1 MKNKHD
7 ENLKFA
13 WKNWG
18 GRKNIKWRK
27 TWCQKKSQFYWVKK
41 NIKSEKNLKNV
52 VRVANKKVKFQ
63 ATQGDF
69 EDER

>member
-1 MKNKHD
+1 MEKN
-7 ENLKFA
+7 LV
-13 WKNWG
+13 W
-18 GRKNIKWRK
+18 
-27 TWCQKKSQFYWVKK
+27 KKSILLSKK